1 MDPIYYIY
9 IGIAVALV
17 GYIAL
22 MVGKIVI
29 NKKRQNREMG
39 IKKKKEE
46 LNLDV
51 VDDVR
56 YTMEENPVNVDEV
69 TQEETVNA
77 TYKQED
83 IILSQNTKYIVSTEG
98 ELKPGKYIIL
108 STDEN
113 ISAFN
118 IRVGIY
124 VREYKHNQE
133 IVLADGDAICSFSCN
148 VILR

>member
-1 MDPIYYIY
+1 MEILY
-9 IGIAVALV
+9 IGIAAALLCYA
-17 GYIAL
+17 GL
-22 MVGKIVI
+22 MVLKIVV
-29 NKKRQNREMG
+29 NKKRQAKELG
-39 IKKKKEE
+39 IQKEKE
-46 LNLDV
+46 KLNLDI

-56 YTMEENPVNVDEV
+56 YTVEENPVTVDEV

-77 TYKQED
+77 TYKQAD
-83 IILSQNTKYIVSTEG
+83 IILPQSTPMTVSTEG

-113 ISAFN
+113 ISTFN

-133 IVLADGDAICSFSCN
+133 IVLAEGDTICAVSCN

>member
-1 MDPIYYIY
+1 MEILY
-9 IGIAVALV
+9 IGIAAALLCYA
-17 GYIAL
+17 GL
-22 MVGKIVI
+22 MVLKIVV
-29 NKKRQNREMG
+29 NKKRQAKELG
-39 IKKKKEE
+39 IQKEKEE
-46 LNLDV
+46 LNLDI

-56 YTMEENPVNVDEV
+56 YTVEENPVTVDEV

-77 TYKQED
+77 TYKQAD
-83 IILSQNTKYIVSTEG
+83 IILPQSTPMTVSTEG

-113 ISAFN
+113 ISSFN

-133 IVLADGDAICSFSCN
+133 IVLAEGDTICAVSCN

>member
-1 MDPIYYIY
+1 MEILY
-9 IGIAVALV
+9 IGIAAALLCYV
-17 GYIAL
+17 GL
-22 MVGKIVI
+22 MVLKIVV
-29 NKKRQNREMG
+29 NKKRQAKELG
-39 IKKKKEE
+39 IQKEKE
-46 LNLDV
+46 KLNLDI

-56 YTMEENPVNVDEV
+56 YTVEENPVTVDEV

-77 TYKQED
+77 TYKQAD
-83 IILSQNTKYIVSTEG
+83 IILPQSTPMTVSTEG

-113 ISAFN
+113 ISSFN

-133 IVLADGDAICSFSCN
+133 IVLAEGDTICAVSCN